1 MQVLFFSSSI
11 PLYIVKNPVE
21 KLCKVLERELKT
33 YTPVGLKFVFVKI
46 KFKLLHLKIRVA
58 CSKALLLTISSS
70 NIVTRSN
77 GYINGDKYF
86 LFYKVSA
93 ANLLLELS
101 RGTIQKDHIYHTKQ
115 SQTIFR
121 KINCSLLSFRRVKN
135 GYH

>member
-1 MQVLFFSSSI
+1 MLVFFFSSNI
-11 PLYIVKNPVE
+11 LQYIGKSPVE
-21 KLCKVLERELKT
+21 KLCKVLQMELKT
-33 YTPVGLKFVFVKI
+33 YTSFDLKFVFEKI
-46 KFKLLHLKIRVA
+46 KFKVLHLKIRLA